1 MKKFFIT
8 YLPASLLL
16 VFLAMTLWTCGGGGG
31 GTVYVPVTNPSSS
44 AFEFGTVKSSAH
56 VVLPQVTIVEEFKP
70 VVKAEEG

>member
-1 MKKFFIT
+1 M
-8 YLPASLLL
+8 SLS
-16 VFLAMTLWTCGGGGG
+16 LATKGVIFQYVGGGGSG

-56 VVLPQVTIVEEFKP
+56 VVLPQVTTVEEFKP